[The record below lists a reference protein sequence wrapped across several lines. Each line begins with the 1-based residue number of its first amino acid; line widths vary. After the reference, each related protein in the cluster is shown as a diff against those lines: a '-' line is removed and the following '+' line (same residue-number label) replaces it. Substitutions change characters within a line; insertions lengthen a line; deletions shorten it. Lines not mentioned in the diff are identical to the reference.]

1 MLRALLVFLLSL
13 LPTAA
18 RAEEL
23 GTFTLLEGSVRVIRG
38 TAVLRAVEGMRFET
52 GDIVETGS
60 PAFVQAE
67 FVAGTIA
74 AIGPSTRVWVHKGGE
89 MMLMTGWL
97 KGESGQGGG
106 GYRYVSPL
114 LTASSKSGAVI
125 LHAEPGLAEIFVESG
140 AANIEGGEG
149 SHLIAAK
156 GGQFLTHHASKT
168 VAVNPRPDAAFV
180 DGMPRPFRDTL
191 PPRLSHFAG
200 KKPAEPRHD
209 HDVTY
214 AEIEP
219 WMKFGRTWRRSLEER
234 FQPRLKD
241 ADFRKEVERHISDY
255 PEWDRVLHPEKY
267 QNSPSAPAGTT
278 TSPPGR

>member
-1 MLRALLVFLLSL
+1 MHRALLVFLLWL

-23 GTFTLLEGSVRVIRG
+23 GTFTMLEGSVRVIRG
-38 TAVLRAVEGMRFET
+38 TAVLRAVEGMRFEN

-67 FVAGTIA
+67 FAAGTIA
-74 AIGPSTRVWVHKGGE
+74 AIGPSTRVWVHKSGE
-89 MMLMTGWL
+89 MMLMSGWL

-125 LHAEPGLAEIFVESG
+125 LHAAPGLAELFVESG
-140 AANIEGGEG
+140 TANVEGGEG
-149 SHLIAAK
+149 SHVIAAK
-156 GGQFLTHHASKT
+156 SGQFLTHHASKT

-191 PPRLSHFAG
+191 PSRLPHFAG

-219 WMKFGRTWRRSLEER
+219 WMKFGRSWRRSLEER

-241 ADFRKEVERHISDY
+241 AEFRKEVEQHISDY